1 MSIKVLLVDDDQ
13 DFLDILSERLMIRDM
28 DVTTVSSAEDAFA
41 LVGSQ
46 PYDAIIL
53 DLQMPEMD
61 GLQALERFKTINP
74 NLQVILLTGH
84 ATVAKGVQA
93 MKLGAADVLEKPV
106 DIRVLTEKIK
116 KTQVQATT
124 SGQGGRENHNA
135 AASSPPGLGG
145 GISRLL
151 QGIQKRF
158 NKS

>member
-1 MSIKVLLVDDDQ
+1 MSVQVLLIDDDQ
-13 DFLDILSERLMIRDM
+13 DFLAILSERLVIRDM
-28 DVTTVSSAEDAFA
+28 DVTTASSAIEAFA
-41 LVGSQ
+41 LVESR
-46 PYDAIIL
+46 PFDAIIL

-74 NLQVILLTGH
+74 NLQIILLTGH

-116 KTQVQATT
+116 KTQAQTT
-124 SGQGGRENHNA
+124 SGQRSGEQNTTVP
-135 AASSPPGLGG
+135 SSDRGLSG
-145 GISRLL
+145 GISRLI

-158 NKS
+158 KKN